1 MKPTYPFSKWLRVI
15 LATAMLTTLSFS
27 VMAEDETKEQ
37 DENQR
42 EKIEETSADTWEWLR
57 DRAQP
62 FLWALGMLLAHRAG
76 EGST

>member
-1 MKPTYPFSKWLRVI
+1 
-15 LATAMLTTLSFS
+15 MLTTLSFS